1 MSKRRSPVVPP
12 PLSPKWPCKSGRFA
26 RLAGS
31 RRRRRRAGLS
41 ARRSLLLLVWLSCCP
56 ALPPS
61 LLPRHHP
68 RLHHLLDRLDLSN
81 FLLRLGSDC
90 LNFLHSRNSLVYH
103 IFVNFI
109 GFFIAKI
116 PTYVEIFYFLLL
128 LLLFPSSRPSLA
140 GSRPAVSVPA
150 SHGEC

>member
-1 MSKRRSPVVPP
+1 MSKPRGAS

-31 RRRRRRAGLS
+31 RRRRRRRRRTGLS

-56 ALPPS
+56 ALPAS
-61 LLPRHHP
+61 LLLRHHP
-68 RLHHLLDRLDLSN
+68 RLHHLLDCLVLSN
-81 FLLRLGSDC
+81 FLLLLGSDC

-116 PTYVEIFYFLLL
+116 STSKYFIFSTSSSFPLL
-128 LLLFPSSRPSLA
+128 PAKSGQQQA
-140 GSRPAVSVPA
+140 GSLGA
-150 SHGEC
+150 G